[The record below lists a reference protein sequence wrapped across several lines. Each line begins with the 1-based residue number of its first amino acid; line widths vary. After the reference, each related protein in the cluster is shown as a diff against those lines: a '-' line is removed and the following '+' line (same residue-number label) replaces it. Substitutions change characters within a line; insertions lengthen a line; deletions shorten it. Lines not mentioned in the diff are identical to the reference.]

1 MLDTACPGMPV
12 VMLFAA
18 GGGRAMLVELSVME
32 QRYHAVMEV
41 ISGAPV
47 AEVARRFGVSRQAVH
62 GWLGRYEREGLAGLA
77 DHSRRPLHQ
86 PRQLDA
92 GIEALICRMR
102 GLHPRWGPRRLLFEL
117 GKAEVTPLPS
127 RSTVYRVLVR
137 HQLVPARRRKRR
149 RQDYKRW
156 QREEPMQLWQMDITG
171 SVFLAGGTELK
182 LISGIDDHSRFCVI
196 AAVAR
201 RATARAVCRAFIA
214 AMRAYGIPDE
224 VLTDNGKQFTGRFG
238 KPRPAEVLFER
249 ICRKNG
255 IKQLLTKPYS
265 PTTTGKVERWH
276 QTLQTDFLDDAA
288 PFASIEAAQAAV
300 DAWRQVYNTARP
312 HQSLDMATPAE
323 RFRASAG
330 SEDELPLWAPADLEP
345 VSGPVPACAE
355 APAAEPASWPDAV
368 EVDRVVPASG
378 NMAVG
383 PQQFWLG
390 PARAGQQVTF
400 WIDTSTVHLSTGGW
414 RIKTVPSRLSAADLA
429 RLRLSGARPAG
440 PPPAGPSP
448 GSLAASRCVEV
459 DRLVNAVGGV
469 TLGNQ
474 LILVGSPLAGQRAR
488 IRLDGQLMH
497 VITQD
502 GVLWRSLPCPILP
515 GQRHRLQG
523 VRLAGPAPLPEA
535 ATAVQRRVSSRG
547 GIQVARQRIQAG
559 MAHAGKTVTV
569 LSEDT
574 SFRLVIDGE
583 LSASC
588 PAPPAGKSTV
598 TRLMQHTSAREG
610 GEAHV

>member
-1 MLDTACPGMPV
+1 
-12 VMLFAA
+12 
-18 GGGRAMLVELSVME
+18 MLVELSVME

-149 RQDYKRW
+149 RQDYERW

-171 SVFLAGGTELK
+171 SVFLADGTELK

-459 DRLVNAVGGV
+459 DRLVNAVGVV

-583 LSASC
+583 
-588 PAPPAGKSTV
+588 TV
-598 TRLMQHTSAREG
+598 RVVPRTTSREIHRYKAYA
-610 GEAHV
+610 AHQRPGRR